1 MVPAFPP
8 IPDGRGR
15 PVWLVTLADLVAL
28 MLTFFVLIF
37 SMSSIRSD
45 DWSRIA
51 EGLPAGAPVEVAAQD
66 RPPGANS
73 NVETL
78 EIEPG
83 LDLRYLEAVLREQFP
98 QDRVMREAVLGRTRD
113 ALVVSLP
120 AHLLF
125 ESASDR
131 LTSGADTALFRL
143 GGLLA
148 NLKNDIAVIGHT
160 DPQPI
165 TTERFPS
172 NWELSL
178 SRALTVAGA
187 LRQAGYP
194 HSLQVLGVAESRF
207 ADLPPSLGEAGR
219 HALARRVDLLIRDM
233 KEH

>member
-1 MVPAFPP
+1 MVPALPP
-8 IPDGRGR
+8 IPGGRGR

-37 SMSSIRSD
+37 SMSSIRSH
-45 DWSRIA
+45 DWDRIA
-51 EGLPAGAPVEVAAQD
+51 QGLPAGAPVEIAAES
-66 RPPGANS
+66 RPTGANS

-98 QDRVMREAVLGRTRD
+98 EDSVLRDAFLGRTLD

-125 ESASDR
+125 ASGSDE
-131 LTSGADTALFRL
+131 LTSGAGAALFRL

-148 NLKNDIAVIGHT
+148 NLKNEIAVIGHT

-165 TTERFPS
+165 ATDRFPS

-178 SRALTVAGA
+178 SRALTVARA

-194 HSLQVLGVAESRF
+194 HSLQVLGAAEGRF
-207 ADLPPSLGEAGR
+207 ADLPAATGEAGR
-219 HALARRVDLLIRDM
+219 HALARRVDLLIRDT